1 MGEDENVTRCRWKRD
16 IGKDPDVTQ
25 ILKLVE
31 NNSKANT
38 INKFKA
44 MEKNVVIMK
53 KKKKK
58 EENLKITFIS
68 FYCWSIG

>member
-1 MGEDENVTRCRWKRD
+1 M
-16 IGKDPDVTQ
+16 TQ

-44 MEKNVVIMK
+44 MDKNVVIMNK
-53 KKKKK
+53 KKKNTKK
-58 EENLKITFIS
+58 NSKLPELVFIAEA
-68 FYCWSIG
+68 

>member
-1 MGEDENVTRCRWKRD
+1 MTRGRWKRD
-16 IGKDPDVTQ
+16 TGKDPDVTQ

-44 MEKNVVIMK
+44 MEKNVVIMNK
-53 KKKKK
+53 KKNTKKNSK
-58 EENLKITFIS
+58 LPALVFIAEA
-68 FYCWSIG
+68 

>member
-1 MGEDENVTRCRWKRD
+1 M
-16 IGKDPDVTQ
+16 TQ

-58 EENLKITFIS
+58 RKNSKLPSLVFIAEV
-68 FYCWSIG
+68 

>member
-1 MGEDENVTRCRWKRD
+1 M
-16 IGKDPDVTQ
+16 TQ

-58 EENLKITFIS
+58 KEEKLKITFIS
-68 FYCWSIG
+68 FYC

>member
-1 MGEDENVTRCRWKRD
+1 MWHRWKRD

-44 MEKNVVIMK
+44 MEKIVVIMNKRK
-53 KKKKK
+53 KNSK
-58 EENLKITFIS
+58 LPSLVFIAEV
-68 FYCWSIG
+68 